1 MKIAFLLTT
10 ADSNAGTEYAIQ
22 SQIRSLNQQG
32 HQTAVYSLYKTD
44 GSMHERFNAETE
56 VTYWVDGNGNDL
68 TGIFE
73 ASEAQELTSSASL
86 LIQKEC
92 DDQFTRLAELV
103 AQEALKNI
111 HADVVV
117 TTTPALAFLASLFLP
132 KNTVLVAQ
140 EHRASM
146 RRGEGIQ
153 PLRAVAHDLDAIVS
167 LNRENEEWITDEF
180 RNCGFVSAVI
190 PNALDE
196 IFRPQSDLNSKTII
210 AAGRLAPGKQFNHLI
225 QAFAIFHEQ
234 HPDWK
239 LCLYGNGPQESVLR
253 ELVGRRNLNHAV
265 TLTTDLNDLTMEWQN
280 ASIHAM
286 TSRAEGQPL
295 VILEASAAGVPTV
308 AYDCPIGPRNII
320 THGTDGLLVPLND
333 TQMFADSLS
342 ELADSIELR
351 ESMGRNALKTAEAY
365 SPRLVAD
372 LWTSLYTG
380 LLERRQG
387 TESRSETNRRFMKAT
402 TKLVD
407 ENSIETSSHVPI
419 IKSTNSASYQV
430 PLVGADQLSVSSV
443 QSNNLRIAK
452 ELLDRAG
459 ISFVEVPS
467 YGYFRHS
474 LAVKFEDRDSLVEI
488 LASSSSESLCV
499 RLLKGNK
506 VISSND
512 WHPSMGDAIPSL
524 ADAANGFRLFVPESE
539 LLRRFTWGSAFA
551 VDIELWMHDEE
562 RQGWLPPRHNPG
574 LDFLTGKDFS
584 LGTELFRTPLWDDI
598 DFPID
603 VVYTWVDDTDQE
615 WLAEKAQHSPAGTK
629 NQDLSSGEMRFR
641 NRDELRYSIRSVR
654 TFMPWVR
661 NIFVVTADQYPKWLS
676 EESDIRVVMHRDI
689 FPDMGSLP
697 VFNSHAIES
706 CLHRIPELSEHFL
719 YFNDDTLLL
728 RMQVPATYF
737 QPNGVAKFFL
747 SPVKIDRR
755 PKEDVEPHMWAAQ
768 NNRRILEERFGKT
781 ITRGMLHTPH
791 PHRKSTLERIES
803 SYPDV
808 MKAVRMTKFRSELDI
823 SLLSSFA
830 QYFGYFSGSYT
841 PGTVR
846 YAYCSLGNEHLRQR
860 LSDLV
865 ATEGYDMV
873 TFGEAEHSSLSP
885 DEIDSMLDQFFRA
898 RFPYPSVDEKKI
910 V

>member
-1 MKIAFLLTT
+1 MKISFLLTT
-10 ADSNAGTEYAIQ
+10 ADSKAGTEYAIQ

-44 GSMHERFNAETE
+44 GSMRERFNAETE
-56 VTYWVDGNGNDL
+56 VEYWVDEDGNDL
-68 TGIFE
+68 TGTVN
-73 ASEAQELTSSASL
+73 ASEAQELTNSVSL
-86 LIQKEC
+86 LIRKEW

-103 AQEALKNI
+103 AREALKKI
-111 HADVVV
+111 QTDVVV
-117 TTTPALAFLASLFLP
+117 ATTPALAFLASLFLP

-153 PLRAVAHDLDAIVS
+153 PLRAVAHDIDAIVS
-167 LNRENEEWITDEF
+167 LNLENEEWITDEF

-190 PNALDE
+190 PNALDD
-196 IFRPQSDLNSKTII
+196 IFRPQSDLTSKTII
-210 AAGRLAPGKQFNHLI
+210 AAGRFSPGKQFNHLI
-225 QAFAIFHEQ
+225 QAFAIFNEY
-234 HPDWK
+234 HPDWN
-239 LCLYGNGPQESVLR
+239 LRLYGNGPQETALR
-253 ELVGRRNLNHAV
+253 DIVGRLNLNHAV
-265 TLTTDLNDLTMEWQN
+265 TFITDLGDLTMEWQN

-295 VILEASAAGVPTV
+295 VILEASAAGVPTI

-320 THGTDGLLVPLND
+320 THGTDGLLIPLND

-342 ELADSIELR
+342 ELADSIDLR
-351 ESMGRNALKTAEAY
+351 KSMGRSALKTAETY

-372 LWTSLYTG
+372 LWISLYKG

-387 TESRSETNRRFMKAT
+387 TESRSETNRRFIKAT
-402 TKLVD
+402 ANSVD
-407 ENSIETSSHVPI
+407 ANSIEIVSHVPI
-419 IKSTNSASYQV
+419 VESRKSASYQV
-430 PLVGADQLSVSSV
+430 PLIDADQLSVSAV
-443 QSNNLRIAK
+443 QSDNLRIAK
-452 ELLDRAG
+452 ELLDQAG

-474 LAVKFEDRDSLVEI
+474 LAIKFEDRDSFVDI
-488 LASSSSESLCV
+488 LASASPESLCV
-499 RLLKGNK
+499 RLLRGNK

-512 WHPSMGDAIPSL
+512 WHPSVGDIVPGV

-539 LLRRFTWGSAFA
+539 ILRRFTWGSAFA

-574 LDFLTGKDFS
+574 LDFLAEQDFS
-584 LGTELFRTPLWDDI
+584 SGTELFSTPLWDDI
-598 DFPID
+598 EFPID
-603 VVYTWVDDTDQE
+603 VVYTWVDDTDHE
-615 WLAEKAQHSPAGTK
+615 WLEVKAQHSPAGFQ
-629 NQDLSSGEMRFR
+629 NQDLSSGDMRFR

-661 NIFVVTADQYPKWLS
+661 NIFVVTADQYPEWLS
-676 EESDIRVVMHRDI
+676 AESEIRVVSHRDI
-689 FPDMGSLP
+689 FPDLGGLP

-755 PKEDVEPHMWAAQ
+755 QKEDVEPHMWAAQ
-768 NNRRILEERFGKT
+768 NNRRILEDA
-781 ITRGMLHTPH
+781 L
-791 PHRKSTLERIES
+791 
-803 SYPDV
+803 
-808 MKAVRMTKFRSELDI
+808 
-823 SLLSSFA
+823 
-830 QYFGYFSGSYT
+830 
-841 PGTVR
+841 
-846 YAYCSLGNEHLRQR
+846 
-860 LSDLV
+860 
-865 ATEGYDMV
+865 
-873 TFGEAEHSSLSP
+873 
-885 DEIDSMLDQFFRA
+885 A
-898 RFPYPSVDEKKI
+898 R
-910 V
+910 

>member
-1 MKIAFLLTT
+1 MKISFLLTT
-10 ADSNAGTEYAIQ
+10 ADSKAGTEYAIQ

-44 GSMHERFNAETE
+44 GSMRERFNAETE
-56 VTYWVDGNGNDL
+56 VEYWVDEDGNDL
-68 TGIFE
+68 TGTVN
-73 ASEAQELTSSASL
+73 ASEAQELTNSVSL
-86 LIQKEC
+86 LIRKEW

-103 AQEALKNI
+103 AREALKKI
-111 HADVVV
+111 QTDVVV
-117 TTTPALAFLASLFLP
+117 ATTPALAFLASLFLP

-153 PLRAVAHDLDAIVS
+153 PLRAVAHDIDAIVS
-167 LNRENEEWITDEF
+167 LNLENEEWITDEF

-190 PNALDE
+190 PNALDD
-196 IFRPQSDLNSKTII
+196 IFRPQSDLTSKTII
-210 AAGRLAPGKQFNHLI
+210 AAGRFSPGKQFNHLI
-225 QAFAIFHEQ
+225 QAFAIFNEY
-234 HPDWK
+234 HPDWN
-239 LCLYGNGPQESVLR
+239 LRLYGNGPQETALR
-253 ELVGRRNLNHAV
+253 DIVGRLNLNHAV
-265 TLTTDLNDLTMEWQN
+265 TFITDLGDLTMEWQN

-295 VILEASAAGVPTV
+295 VILEASAAGVPTI

-320 THGTDGLLVPLND
+320 THGTDGLLIPLND

-342 ELADSIELR
+342 ELADSIDLR
-351 ESMGRNALKTAEAY
+351 KSMGRSALKTAETY

-372 LWTSLYTG
+372 LWISLYKG

-387 TESRSETNRRFMKAT
+387 TESRSETNRRFIKAT
-402 TKLVD
+402 ANSVD
-407 ENSIETSSHVPI
+407 ANSIEIVSHVPI
-419 IKSTNSASYQV
+419 VESRKSASYQV
-430 PLVGADQLSVSSV
+430 PLIDADQLSVSAV
-443 QSNNLRIAK
+443 QSDNLRIAK
-452 ELLDRAG
+452 ELLDQAG

-474 LAVKFEDRDSLVEI
+474 LAIKFEDRDSFVDI
-488 LASSSSESLCV
+488 LASASPESLCV
-499 RLLKGNK
+499 RLLRGNK

-512 WHPSMGDAIPSL
+512 WHPSVGDIVPGV

-539 LLRRFTWGSAFA
+539 ILRRFTWGSAFA

-574 LDFLTGKDFS
+574 LDFLAEQDFS
-584 LGTELFRTPLWDDI
+584 SGTELFSTPLWDDI
-598 DFPID
+598 EFPID
-603 VVYTWVDDTDQE
+603 VVYTWVDDTDHE
-615 WLAEKAQHSPAGTK
+615 WLEVKAQHSPAGFQ
-629 NQDLSSGEMRFR
+629 NQDLSSGDMRFR

-661 NIFVVTADQYPKWLS
+661 NIFVVTADQYPEWLS
-676 EESDIRVVMHRDI
+676 AESEIRVVSHRDI
-689 FPDMGSLP
+689 FPDLGGLP

-755 PKEDVEPHMWAAQ
+755 QKEDVEPHMWAAQ
-768 NNRRILEERFGKT
+768 NNRRILEERFGKI

-791 PHRKSTLERIES
+791 PHRKSTLKQIES

-808 MKAVRMTKFRSELDI
+808 IKAVRKTKFRSESDI

-860 LSDLV
+860 LVDLV
-865 ATEGYDMV
+865 ATEEYDMV
-873 TFGEAEHSSLSP
+873 TFGEAEHPSFSA
-885 DEIDSMLDQFFRA
+885 DEVDSMLEQFFRA
-898 RFPYPSVDEKKI
+898 RFPYPSVDEKRF